1 VRLMIFKFFNSPK
14 SVEKRFKRYVG
25 RPVTLSDGR
34 VIGTVDGIKL
44 SKNDLKPI
52 SIIVRMS
59 DGSTKEFNVN
69 EVGAVFMA
77 DKVVFQRFND
87 EYASI
92 VSTLRNEVASIRER
106 LRDIVDKLNRLS
118 DLLLQGGI
126 KEDLYRDIR
135 ERLERER
142 VKWIRQCNDKV
153 GSIND
158 LIAELDRKIGDAE
171 KRKGELMIKQVVGD
185 LGDDEKR
192 ELSGIEEL
200 LNQLRKT
207 RSELLSL
214 RMELEKDCY

>member
-1 VRLMIFKFFNSPK
+1 MIFKFFNSPK
-14 SVEKRFKRYVG
+14 SAEKRFKRYVG
-25 RPVTLSDGR
+25 RPVTLNDGR

-77 DKVVFQRFND
+77 DKVVLQRFND

-92 VSTLRNEVASIRER
+92 VSTLRNEVTSIRER

>member
-1 VRLMIFKFFNSPK
+1 MIFKFFNSPK

-25 RPVTLSDGR
+25 KPVTLSDGR

-77 DKVVFQRFND
+77 DKVVLQRFND

-92 VSTLRNEVASIRER
+92 VSTLRNEVTSIRER

>member
-1 VRLMIFKFFNSPK
+1 MIFKFFNSPK

-25 RPVTLSDGR
+25 KPVTLSDGR

-77 DKVVFQRFND
+77 DKVVLQRFND

>member
-1 VRLMIFKFFNSPK
+1 MIFKFFNSPK

-25 RPVTLSDGR
+25 KPVTLGDGR

-52 SIIVRMS
+52 SIIVRMG

-69 EVGAVFMA
+69 EVSAVFMA

>member
-1 VRLMIFKFFNSPK
+1 MIFKFFNSPK

-25 RPVTLSDGR
+25 RPVTLGDGR

-52 SIIVRMS
+52 SIIVRMG

>member
-1 VRLMIFKFFNSPK
+1 MIFKFFNSPK

-25 RPVTLSDGR
+25 KPVTLGDGR

-52 SIIVRMS
+52 SIIVRMG

-69 EVGAVFMA
+69 EVGAMFMA

>member
-1 VRLMIFKFFNSPK
+1 MIFKFFNSPK

-25 RPVTLSDGR
+25 KPVTLGDGR

-52 SIIVRMS
+52 SIIVRMG

-92 VSTLRNEVASIRER
+92 VSTLRNEVASIKER

>member
-1 VRLMIFKFFNSPK
+1 MIFKFFNSPK

-25 RPVTLSDGR
+25 KPVTLGDGR

-52 SIIVRMS
+52 SIIVRMG

-69 EVGAVFMA
+69 EVDAVFMA

>member
-1 VRLMIFKFFNSPK
+1 MIFKFFNSPK

-25 RPVTLSDGR
+25 RPVTLSDGK

>member
-1 VRLMIFKFFNSPK
+1 MIFKFFNSPK

-25 RPVTLSDGR
+25 KPVTLGDGR

-52 SIIVRMS
+52 SIIVRMG

-158 LIAELDRKIGDAE
+158 LIAELDRKIGNAE

>member
-1 VRLMIFKFFNSPK
+1 
-14 SVEKRFKRYVG
+14 
-25 RPVTLSDGR
+25 
-34 VIGTVDGIKL
+34 
-44 SKNDLKPI
+44 
-52 SIIVRMS
+52 
-59 DGSTKEFNVN
+59 
-69 EVGAVFMA
+69 
-77 DKVVFQRFND
+77 VVFQRFND

>member
-1 VRLMIFKFFNSPK
+1 MIFKFFNSPK

-25 RPVTLSDGR
+25 KPVTLGDGR

-52 SIIVRMS
+52 SIIVRMG

-69 EVGAVFMA
+69 EVGAVFMT

>member
-1 VRLMIFKFFNSPK
+1 MIFKFFNSPK

-25 RPVTLSDGR
+25 KPVTLGDGR

-77 DKVVFQRFND
+77 DKVVLQRFND

-92 VSTLRNEVASIRER
+92 VSTLRNEVTSIRER

>member
-1 VRLMIFKFFNSPK
+1 MIFKFFNSPK

-25 RPVTLSDGR
+25 KPVTLGDGR
-34 VIGTVDGIKL
+34 VVGTVDGIKL

-52 SIIVRMS
+52 SIIVRMG

>member
-1 VRLMIFKFFNSPK
+1 MIFKFFNSPK

-25 RPVTLSDGR
+25 KPVTLGDGR

-52 SIIVRMS
+52 SIIVRMG

-106 LRDIVDKLNRLS
+106 LRDIVDKLIDS
-118 DLLLQGGI
+118 ATCFS
-126 KEDLYRDIR
+126 
-135 ERLERER
+135 R
-142 VKWIRQCNDKV
+142 VVLRRTCIGTLGR
-153 GSIND
+153 GS
-158 LIAELDRKIGDAE
+158 RG
-171 KRKGELMIKQVVGD
+171 RG
-185 LGDDEKR
+185 
-192 ELSGIEEL
+192 LSG
-200 LNQLRKT
+200 
-207 RSELLSL
+207 
-214 RMELEKDCY
+214 

>member
-1 VRLMIFKFFNSPK
+1 MIFKFFNSPK

-25 RPVTLSDGR
+25 RPVTLGDGR

-52 SIIVRMS
+52 SIIVRMG

-77 DKVVFQRFND
+77 DKVVLQRFND

-92 VSTLRNEVASIRER
+92 VSTLRNEVTSIRER

>member
-1 VRLMIFKFFNSPK
+1 MIFKFFNSPK

-25 RPVTLSDGR
+25 KPVTLGDGR

-52 SIIVRMS
+52 SIIVRMG

>member
-1 VRLMIFKFFNSPK
+1 MIFKFFNSPK

-25 RPVTLSDGR
+25 KPVTLGDGR

-92 VSTLRNEVASIRER
+92 VSTLRNEVASIKER

>member
-1 VRLMIFKFFNSPK
+1 MIFKFFNSPK

-25 RPVTLSDGR
+25 KPVTLGDGR

-52 SIIVRMS
+52 SIIVRMG

-69 EVGAVFMA
+69 EVGAVFMT
-77 DKVVFQRFND
+77 DKVIFQRFND

-135 ERLERER
+135 EKLERER